1 MKKNITIKNID
12 VDLYNQIKQRAEAE
26 AVSVSDF
33 ITSLFTKELSETT
46 DKDQSEKIEKYIAEI
61 QFQREKREKALEELE
76 SFKKENNL
84 LKSNLA
90 LRTEIFES
98 SQRELEATKQKL
110 KVTEEEIEAYKDQEE
125 QILTITSGEIRVPFD
140 ELELALL
147 NFVCERETQRVNN
160 EITPEKLLNK
170 MFVNHAVKGDMYFF
184 KQPTRAEINQLKEN
198 LEKQKEYGEE

>member
-26 AVSVSDF
+26 AISVSDYVTEIF
-33 ITSLFTKELSETT
+33 ENSLNYTEKNKEILEKNKEISERIKELE
-46 DKDQSEKIEKYIAEI
+46 E
-61 QFQREKREKALEELE
+61 AL
-76 SFKKENNL
+76 KENNL
-84 LKSNLA
+84 LQQENY
-90 LRTEIFES
+90 
-98 SQRELEATKQKL
+98 ELGEKIKQL
-110 KVTEEEIEAYKDQEE
+110 QTQLQAYKDQEE

-147 NFVCERETQRVNN
+147 NFVCERETKRVNE

-184 KQPTRAEINQLKEN
+184 KQPTRAEITQLKEN

>member
-1 MKKNITIKNID
+1 MEKKNITIKNID
-12 VDLYNQIKQRAEAE
+12 VDLYNQIKAKAESE

-33 ITSLFTKELSETT
+33 ITSLFIKELSEVS
-46 DKDQSEKIEKYIAEI
+46 SEEKEKLIAEL
-61 QFQREKREKALEELE
+61 EKLKKALEDLE
-76 SFKKENNL
+76 NFKKENNL
-84 LKSNLA
+84 LHQKNYDLSEEN
-90 LRTEIFES
+90 
-98 SQRELEATKQKL
+98 KQL
-110 KVTEEEIEAYKDQEE
+110 QTQLQAYKDNEE

-147 NFVCERETQRVNN
+147 NFVCERETNRVNQ

-170 MFVNHAVKGDMYFF
+170 MFVNHAVRGDMYFF

>member
-12 VDLYNQIKQRAEAE
+12 VDLYNQIKAKAESE

-61 QFQREKREKALEELE
+61 QFQREEREKALEELE

-90 LRTEIFES
+90 LKTQKFES

-110 KVTEEEIEAYKDQEE
+110 KVTEEEIQAYKDQAE

-147 NFVCERETQRVNN
+147 NFVCERETKRVNE

-184 KQPTRAEINQLKEN
+184 KQPTRAEIYKLKEN

>member
-33 ITSLFTKELSETT
+33 ITSLFTKELSEVPS
-46 DKDQSEKIEKYIAEI
+46 KDQSEEIITLKAEK
-61 QFQREKREKALEELE
+61 EKVEEFLKALKTQLEEKENALEEIE
-76 SFKKENNL
+76 NFKKEYNL
-84 LKSNLA
+84 LHQENYDLSEKN
-90 LRTEIFES
+90 
-98 SQRELEATKQKL
+98 KQL
-110 KVTEEEIEAYKDQEE
+110 QTQLQAYKDQEE
-125 QILTITSGEIRVPFD
+125 QILTITSGEIRVSFD

-147 NFVCERETQRVNN
+147 NFVCERETKRVNQ

-184 KQPTRAEINQLKEN
+184 KQPTRAEIYQLKEN
-198 LEKQKEYGEE
+198 LEKQKKYGEE

>member
-1 MKKNITIKNID
+1 MEKKNITIKNID
-12 VDLYNQIKQRAEAE
+12 VDLYNQIKAKAEAE

-33 ITSLFTKELSETT
+33 ITSLFTKELSEVPSE
-46 DKDQSEKIEKYIAEI
+46 DQSEEIEKYIAEI
-61 QFQREKREKALEELE
+61 QFQREEREKALEELE

-84 LKSNLA
+84 LQQDNYDLGEKN
-90 LRTEIFES
+90 
-98 SQRELEATKQKL
+98 KQL
-110 KVTEEEIEAYKDQEE
+110 QTQLQAYKDQEK
-125 QILTITSGEIRVPFD
+125 QILTITSGEIRVSFN

-147 NFVCERETQRVNN
+147 NFVCERETKRVNK

>member
-12 VDLYNQIKQRAEAE
+12 VDLYNQIKAQAESE
-26 AVSVSDF
+26 AISVSDYVTEIF
-33 ITSLFTKELSETT
+33 ENSLNYTEKNKEILEKNKELSEKNKEISERIKELEEALEENKQNCIQIQAR
-46 DKDQSEKIEKYIAEI
+46 DSEKI
-61 QFQREKREKALEELE
+61 
-76 SFKKENNL
+76 
-84 LKSNLA
+84 
-90 LRTEIFES
+90 
-98 SQRELEATKQKL
+98 KQL
-110 KVTEEEIEAYKDQEE
+110 QTQLQAYKDQEE

-147 NFVCERETQRVNN
+147 NFVCERETKRVNE

-184 KQPTRAEINQLKEN
+184 KQPTRAEIYQLKEN

>member
-33 ITSLFTKELSETT
+33 ITSLFTKELSEVPSE
-46 DKDQSEKIEKYIAEI
+46 DQSEEIEKLNA
-61 QFQREKREKALEELE
+61 ELE
-76 SFKKENNL
+76 KLENFKKENNL
-84 LKSNLA
+84 LHQENYDLSEK
-90 LRTEIFES
+90 I
-98 SQRELEATKQKL
+98 KQL
-110 KVTEEEIEAYKDQEE
+110 QTQLQAYKDQEE
-125 QILTITSGEIRVPFD
+125 QILTITSGEIRVSFD

-147 NFVCERETQRVNN
+147 NFVCERETKRVNE

-184 KQPTRAEINQLKEN
+184 KQPTRAEIYQLKEK